1 MPDYAGAVAAI
12 KTRLEDNWTTTPIA
26 HQNEAAPETPWP
38 PVDGDGK
45 PTAWVY
51 LEIIGNGSD
60 QRAFG
65 IPGSQLW
72 LYRGHILVHVFVPI
86 QDGSATA
93 HTHAVAIGEIFRSAA
108 FYRDEVAGAEVWT
121 SGPWTDGGAIDPDQ
135 GNWFRVTCTIP
146 FEFYYRG

>member
-26 HQNEAAPETPWP
+26 HQNEAAPETPWT

-93 HTHAVAIGEIFRSAA
+93 HTPCGRDRRDLPGRRHSIATRLTRNQLPWSGVDRPAIGPRP
-108 FYRDEVAGAEVWT
+108 RGPNLGAG
-121 SGPWTDGGAIDPDQ
+121 DLHDP
-135 GNWFRVTCTIP
+135 V
-146 FEFYYRG
+146 